1 MCNICYLSPAKETLH
16 GTKKLIPGLFMNK
29 PRPRF
34 CPLNFISFSLT
45 LGLFSN
51 MHDSIWTL
59 CCQLANQKGHQ
70 PQALPPFSPAEI
82 KFNVK
87 SSIFKQIESVF

>member
-1 MCNICYLSPAKETLH
+1 MYNICYLSPAKETLH

-29 PRPRF
+29 PRPTF

-51 MHDSIWTL
+51 MHDCIWTL
-59 CCQLANQKGHQ
+59 CRQLASLKTRKATSLRRYHLSHQ
-70 PQALPPFSPAEI
+70 QR
-82 KFNVK
+82 
-87 SSIFKQIESVF
+87 